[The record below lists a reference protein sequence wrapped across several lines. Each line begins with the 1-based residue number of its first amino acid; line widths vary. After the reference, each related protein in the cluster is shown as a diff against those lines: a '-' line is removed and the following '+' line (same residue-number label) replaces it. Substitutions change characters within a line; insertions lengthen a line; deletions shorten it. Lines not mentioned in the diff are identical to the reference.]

1 MYILYTVIIYV
12 LFFMFLLQELPSL
25 DDLDNAE
32 ADEECISTT
41 GTLSDEMIGADNCM
55 ISQFKSRI

>member
-1 MYILYTVIIYV
+1 
-12 LFFMFLLQELPSL
+12 MFLLQELPSL